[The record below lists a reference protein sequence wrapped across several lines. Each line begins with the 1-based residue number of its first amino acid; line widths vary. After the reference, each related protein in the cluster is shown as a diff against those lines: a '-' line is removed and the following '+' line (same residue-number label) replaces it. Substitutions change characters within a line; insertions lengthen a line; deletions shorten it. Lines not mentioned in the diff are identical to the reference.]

1 MRPLRTRL
9 QRHGPARRSLVRP
22 ERDYLLSWVLAGI
35 AHVPV
40 LQEKLVFK
48 AALRFKKCYFGDY
61 RFSEDLDF
69 SALEGVPTGAALDA
83 LVGEACRAAERLL
96 DEYAPV
102 RLTHERYEERQP
114 HPAGQEA
121 FNVRAQ
127 FPWQPGPQTR
137 VMIEVTMDERVL
149 RPPEERPIIH
159 DYEEPLGAAVRV
171 YSLEEIVAEKL
182 RAILQQAAARRER
195 GWSRSRARD
204 HYDLWRVLGSY
215 GGRMDLTGFDALL
228 REKCAPGSRV
238 RGAGG
243 LPSRE
248 MLADVAR
255 TCNSRSAT
263 RAGSAAV
270 RRDHRRPP
278 AAHRGPPASH
288 VGCGRERLTG
298 MTGRLL
304 KSPNLAGCA
313 TATDT

>member
-9 QRHGPARRSLVRP
+9 QEARGRLGVP
-22 ERDYLLSWVLAGI
+22 WYVLERDYLLSWVLAGI

-48 AALRFKKCYFGDY
+48 GGTALKKCYFGDY

-69 SALEGVPTGAALDA
+69 SALDGVPRGAALDA

-228 REKCAPGSRV
+228 REKCAA
-238 RGAGG
+238 RGVAFEGPEDF
-243 LPSRE
+243 LREE

-255 TCNSRSAT
+255 TWQQSL
-263 RAGSAAV
+263 GPLV
-270 RRDHRRPP
+270 PGLPPFDVIIGDLRPRIE
-278 AAHRGPPASH
+278 ALLRPASSPDESAS
-288 VGCGRERLTG
+288 RE
-298 MTGRLL
+298 
-304 KSPNLAGCA
+304 
-313 TATDT
+313 

>member
-9 QRHGPARRSLVRP
+9 QEARGRLGIPWYVL

-48 AALRFKKCYFGDY
+48 GGTALKKCYFGDY

-69 SALEGVPTGAALDA
+69 SALDGVPTGAELDV

-159 DYEEPLGAAVRV
+159 DYEEPLGAAIRV

-228 REKCAPGSRV
+228 REKCAA
-238 RGAGG
+238 RGVAFEGPEDF
-243 LPSRE
+243 LREE

-255 TCNSRSAT
+255 TWQQSL
-263 RAGSAAV
+263 GPLV
-270 RRDHRRPP
+270 PGLPPFDVVIGDLRPRIE
-278 AAHRGPPASH
+278 ALLRPAS
-288 VGCGRERLTG
+288 
-298 MTGRLL
+298 
-304 KSPNLAGCA
+304 SPDESASWEA
-313 TATDT
+313 